1 MDLKTIKAREEKCY
15 AHTFKRL
22 PLAVERGEGMYL
34 YDTTGKRYLD
44 MFAGIA
50 VNSLGHAH
58 PEIVEAI
65 SRQAATLMHTSNWIY
80 TLPQI
85 ELAER
90 LTKLTGQDRAFI
102 ANDGTESVEAALK
115 LARKATGKKGII
127 AMENA
132 FHGRT
137 MGALSLTYGE
147 KYRKPF
153 EPLVPETK
161 AVPYGDTE
169 ALKKAITK
177 DTAAVIVEPI
187 QGEAGVIIPP
197 AGYLKE
203 VREIT
208 AEKDVLLIA
217 DEIQTGFARTGKMF
231 ACEHENIKPD
241 IICMAKGLGGGFPVG
256 AIAYSCTDFEPGQ
269 HGGTFVGNPLACSV
283 ANTVIDVIVRERL
296 AENAKNMGDYLMKE
310 LKKRG
315 YDARGRGLMIGI
327 GVSDGEET
335 VKELIE
341 KRVLVIN
348 SKNTIRILPPLIIKK
363 THMDEFLTA
372 LDAAGKNSRNRI
384 RWKEKE
390 TQTPHPH
397 LRGGSPQG
405 RAYGSQGTT
414 EKKSGKKAA
423 WRRK

>member
-1 MDLKTIKAREEKCY
+1 
-15 AHTFKRL
+15 
-22 PLAVERGEGMYL
+22 
-34 YDTTGKRYLD
+34 
-44 MFAGIA
+44 
-50 VNSLGHAH
+50 
-58 PEIVEAI
+58 
-65 SRQAATLMHTSNWIY
+65 
-80 TLPQI
+80 
-85 ELAER
+85 
-90 LTKLTGQDRAFI
+90 
-102 ANDGTESVEAALK
+102 
-115 LARKATGKKGII
+115 
-127 AMENA
+127 MENA

-335 VKELIE
+335 VKELM
-341 KRVLVIN
+341 
-348 SKNTIRILPPLIIKK
+348 KK
-363 THMDEFLTA
+363 GCL
-372 LDAAGKNSRNRI
+372 S
-384 RWKEKE
+384 
-390 TQTPHPH
+390 
-397 LRGGSPQG
+397 
-405 RAYGSQGTT
+405 
-414 EKKSGKKAA
+414 
-423 WRRK
+423 